1 MIIDACRHSFS
12 TLSTRVL
19 PKQMAEL
26 EAALGTALP
35 ASEFIR
41 PGMGIKRIAESLGR
55 AEDFRGCYVFV
66 DGTRPFYVG
75 ISKKVIERVRQ
86 HLRGRT
92 HFEATLAYRMAERGT
107 AKRTRAVNMSDPRFL
122 GTIRTSE
129 EAPCE
134 IASRLCGGVEP
145 TRIVLVRSLCSDGAW
160 HRSVEFV
167 RNPLNR

>member
-1 MIIDACRHSFS
+1 MIIDACRYNFS
-12 TLSTRVL
+12 ALSTRVL
-19 PKQMAEL
+19 PKHMANL

-41 PGMGIKRIAESLGR
+41 PGMGIKGIAGSLGR
-55 AEDFRGCYVFV
+55 SADFRGCYVFV

-107 AKRTRAVNMSDPRFL
+107 AKRTRDVNMSDPAFSERFERQKKHLARSQVAFVEVSNPLELYLFEVYAAMAL
-122 GTIRTSE
+122 GTGLWNSFET
-129 EAPCE
+129 
-134 IASRLCGGVEP
+134 
-145 TRIVLVRSLCSDGAW
+145 
-160 HRSVEFV
+160 H
-167 RNPLNR
+167 

>member
-55 AEDFRGCYVFV
+55 AEDFRGCYVFA

-107 AKRTRAVNMSDPRFL
+107 AKRTRAVNMSDPAFSERFERQKKRLARSQVAFVEVSNPLELYLFEVYAAMAL
-122 GTIRTSE
+122 GTGRWNSFET
-129 EAPCE
+129 
-134 IASRLCGGVEP
+134 
-145 TRIVLVRSLCSDGAW
+145 
-160 HRSVEFV
+160 H
-167 RNPLNR
+167 

>member
-1 MIIDACRHSFS
+1 MIIDACQHSFS

-19 PKQMAEL
+19 PKHMADL

-41 PGMGIKRIAESLGR
+41 PGMGIKRIAGSLGR
-55 AEDFRGCYVFV
+55 AADFRGCYVFV

-107 AKRTRAVNMSDPRFL
+107 AKRTRAVNMSDPAFSERFERQKKSLARSQVAFVEVSNPLELYLFEVYAAMAL
-122 GTIRTSE
+122 GTGRWNSFET
-129 EAPCE
+129 
-134 IASRLCGGVEP
+134 
-145 TRIVLVRSLCSDGAW
+145 
-160 HRSVEFV
+160 H
-167 RNPLNR
+167 